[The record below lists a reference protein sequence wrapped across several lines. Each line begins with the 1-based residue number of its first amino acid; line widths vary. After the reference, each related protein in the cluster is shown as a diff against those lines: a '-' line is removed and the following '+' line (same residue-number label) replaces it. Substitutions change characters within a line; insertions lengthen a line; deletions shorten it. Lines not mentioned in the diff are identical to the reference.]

1 MPSRRPRSATILIA
15 AIVGLLSCAV
25 AAAELPEL
33 LSLTDSIAND
43 FTVRNTSTSH
53 ATTKPIA
60 TNYDS
65 VQPGTM
71 YGAQVGWVSTFEG
84 VKPTSASLFILL
96 RTLRT

>member
-15 AIVGLLSCAV
+15 AIVALVSCAV
-25 AAAELPEL
+25 VAAELPEL

-53 ATTKPIA
+53 TTTRLIA
-60 TNYDS
+60 ANYDS
-65 VQPGTM
+65 VQPGSK
-71 YGAQVGWVSTFEG
+71 YGEQVGWTSIFED
-84 VKPTSASLFILL
+84 VKSSSVSLFILL